1 MTDYLLVHDAGQ
13 WSWFWGRVWGH
24 LTSPVE
30 HPPKL
35 HYKGNVG
42 QVLALD
48 LPGHG
53 PRARG
58 ERDVP
63 TFDHCVSAVIGAVQ
77 DQGLHD
83 LVMVGHGVAAP
94 ILLQAAMALEDTPK
108 RMVLFAGVI
117 PSEGKSPLDML
128 PRSSRLAF
136 RVMATVSRTAKK
148 EIRIPK
154 SVITHVYCNDMD
166 PFEVIQIFGHFSP
179 LPLDLFRAKLFLNTA
194 APRYPV
200 TYVPLR
206 RDRLIPV
213 ALQRRMADRLR
224 SVEMA
229 PELDSCHEVMIE
241 RPREVADL
249 LLRYA

>member
-13 WSWFWGRVWGH
+13 WSWFWGKVWGH

-30 HPPKL
+30 HPPRL
-35 HYKGNVG
+35 HSMGNVG
-42 QVLALD
+42 NVLALD

-53 PRARG
+53 PRAG
-58 ERDVP
+58 GGKDVP
-63 TFDHCVSAVIGAVQ
+63 TFDHCVSAVVEAVQ
-77 DQGLHD
+77 NQGLHD

-94 ILLQAAMALEDTPK
+94 ILLQAATELEDTPK
-108 RMVLFAGVI
+108 RMVLFAGLI
-117 PSEGKSPLDML
+117 PSEGKSLLDML

-136 RVMATVSRTAKK
+136 RAMATVSRMAKK
-148 EIRIPK
+148 ELRIPK
-154 SVITHVYCNDMD
+154 PVVNYVYCNDMD
-166 PFEVIQIFGHFSP
+166 PFDVIKIVGHFTP
-179 LPLDLFRAKLFLNTA
+179 LPLDLFRAKPFLNYA

-213 ALQRRMADRLR
+213 ALQRRMADRLW

-241 RPREVADL
+241 RPGEVADL